1 MTSTKKFKKI
11 LIVDDDPVLIKLLSS
26 VLTAKDYDVTT
37 TDQAADGLKFAINTQ
52 PDLIIL
58 DVMMPVINGFNFCRL
73 LKSQEGKRHIPII
86 ILTARNEMEDVEIGM
101 EMGAEAYLTKPV
113 NTDELFRTIKVVESS
128 GIKDPTSPNKS
139 V

>member
-1 MTSTKKFKKI
+1 MTSAKKFKKI
-11 LIVDDDPVLIKLLSS
+11 LIVDDDPVLIKLLHSI
-26 VLTAKDYDVTT
+26 LTTKGYEVIT
-37 TDQAADGLKFAINTQ
+37 TDQAADGLQFAINAH

-58 DVMMPVINGFNFCRL
+58 DVMMPIINGFNFCRL
-73 LKSQEGKRHIPII
+73 LKNQEGKRHIPIV

-113 NTDELFRTIKVVESS
+113 NTDELFRTIKVVESL
-128 GIKDPTSPNKS
+128 GIKDQARPQKS